1 MIYNNKKHFLSS
13 FGFISKKPEFQS
25 EFKELSVIISCKA
38 YNGYKKWILHKL
50 NEKVPNM
57 YIVDNVVTNNQSRY
71 RRFTY
76 RFKHLDEYNQA
87 LGIAVQVKTK
97 INTKFGEESCII
109 V

>member
-13 FGFISKKPEFQS
+13 FSFLFKKLGFQS
-25 EFKELSVIISCKA
+25 QHKELSVIISCKA
-38 YNGYKKWILHKL
+38 YNGYKEWILDKL
-50 NEKVPNM
+50 NKRVPNM
-57 YIVDNVVTNNQSRY
+57 YIVDNVVSDDESRY

>member
-1 MIYNNKKHFLSS
+1 MIYENKKHFLSS
-13 FGFISKKPEFQS
+13 FGFVSKKPEFQS
-25 EFKELSVIISCKA
+25 ESKELSVIISCKA
-38 YNGYKKWILHKL
+38 YNGYKEWILRQL
-50 NEKVPNM
+50 NKRVSNM
-57 YIVDNVVTNNQSRY
+57 YIVDNVVADDESRY

-87 LGIAVQVKTK
+87 LGVAVQVKTK